1 MTRRNFML
9 SAAALAGMPSLL
21 PTAPSERRLR
31 VGILSDIHVEGP
43 RKAALFE
50 KSLRYF
56 DAEKVDA
63 VLIAGDL
70 TVHSQLVEHRRST
83 SFATPQSFP
92 TASTAPLSRRF
103 CLTSTR
109 LTPSRSAAA
118 ASPSQHNRGGETSPP
133 TKRRDSHGLW
143 IFQM

>member
-21 PTAPSERRLR
+21 PAAPSERRLR

-70 TVHSQLVEHRRST
+70 TVHGQLVEHRRVADT
-83 SFATPQSFP
+83 WFEVFP
-92 TASTAPLSRRF
+92 DDRR
-103 CLTSTR
+103 SDGAKVER
-109 LTPSRSAAA
+109 LFVTGNHDVDGWAYGRFKTDRKSVV
-118 ASPSQHNRGGETSPP
+118 
-133 TKRRDSHGLW
+133 
-143 IFQM
+143 

>member
-21 PTAPSERRLR
+21 PAAPSERRLR

-56 DAEKVDA
+56 YNEKE
-63 VLIAGDL
+63 DL
-70 TVHSQLVEHRRST
+70 TIGVLLQLAEIM
-83 SFATPQSFP
+83 
-92 TASTAPLSRRF
+92 
-103 CLTSTR
+103 
-109 LTPSRSAAA
+109 
-118 ASPSQHNRGGETSPP
+118 NRMIANMDALEELYS
-133 TKRRDSHGLW
+133 SWLW
-143 IFQM
+143 DNI